1 MMTTP
6 THAHRT
12 RSNRPG
18 YRPALG
24 DIMIRIKSTPGISPE
39 VWQAVNTDVNAA
51 VDASL
56 EKHGLSGER
65 TGDAVETSSA
75 PSAAAPRSPWY
86 HDC

>member
-12 RSNRPG
+12 RGNRPD
-18 YRPALG
+18 YRPTLG

-39 VWQAVNTDVNAA
+39 VWRAVSTDVNAA
-51 VDASL
+51 IDASL

-65 TGDAVETSSA
+65 SGDAVE
-75 PSAAAPRSPWY
+75 R
-86 HDC
+86 

>member
-1 MMTTP
+1 MTTP

-39 VWQAVNTDVNAA
+39 VWLAVSTDVNAA
-51 VDASL
+51 IDASL

-65 TGDAVETSSA
+65 NGDAVEPSSA
-75 PSAAAPRSPWY
+75 PSATASGSPWY

>member
-12 RSNRPG
+12 RGNRP
-18 YRPALG
+18 RPALG

-39 VWQAVNTDVNAA
+39 VWLAVSTDVNAA
-51 VDASL
+51 IDASL

-65 TGDAVETSSA
+65 SGDAVE
-75 PSAAAPRSPWY
+75 R
-86 HDC
+86 